1 MMGSGHYRNT
11 KATEPIISLRWAF
24 LLKVV
29 ENIRPHW
36 LNYIL
41 TNRTLRLDAITQ
53 TWYLDTSV
61 TNYASKLT
69 STKTSALSLIN

>member
-53 TWYLDTSV
+53 TFNTAAGTWTLQLQTMPV
-61 TNYASKLT
+61 N
-69 STKTSALSLIN
+69 